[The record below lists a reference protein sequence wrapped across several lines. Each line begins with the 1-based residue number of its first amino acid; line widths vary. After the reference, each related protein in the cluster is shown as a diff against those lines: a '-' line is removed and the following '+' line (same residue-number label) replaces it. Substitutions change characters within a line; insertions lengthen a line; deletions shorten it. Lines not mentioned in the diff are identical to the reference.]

1 MGIGYGYVSDFLVVN
16 LQMLEIGKKFQI
28 GMNVDLSVVFKIQ
41 FYCFLEDMDL
51 KMWFKVD
58 FFVFD
63 GFVILDINKGNY
75 VFMFFILE
83 IIMFVVVLY
92 FF

>member
-83 IIMFVVVLY
+83 IIMFLVVLY